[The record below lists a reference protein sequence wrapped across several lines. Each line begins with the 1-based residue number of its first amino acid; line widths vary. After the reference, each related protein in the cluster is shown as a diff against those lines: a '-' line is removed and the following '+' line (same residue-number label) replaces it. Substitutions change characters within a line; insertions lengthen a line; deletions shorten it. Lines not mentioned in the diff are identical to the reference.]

1 MDWLDCH
8 PARLGTAETPRQSS
22 VVLSG
27 PKWAPSNAV
36 LLSLV
41 QPLYWITFYFFCIHA
56 VRLKINYL
64 EQGHSI
70 WGPPRTVSLVPDA
83 AVILCFLRA
92 RQEQDKGWLG
102 FSIAS
107 FNSPS
112 FSGVWKYLQP
122 PLWEQAYLQHA
133 YLQECATHPS
143 YLGDSP
149 LSQFTCSPNHRLAE
163 VGKGP
168 SEEPLAACIPLQV
181 LGCWQDPLMHVA
193 LSVLR
198 TSCDVQEARAM
209 GLLAGVPSAHGA
221 RRQAAFPSPT
231 KSPSWHCLCR
241 ATMKSLSAGPLNVC
255 NQ

>member
-27 PKWAPSNAV
+27 PRWAPSNAV

-107 FNSPS
+107 FHSPS

-149 LSQFTCSPNHRLAE
+149 LS
-163 VGKGP
+163 
-168 SEEPLAACIPLQV
+168 
-181 LGCWQDPLMHVA
+181 
-193 LSVLR
+193 
-198 TSCDVQEARAM
+198 
-209 GLLAGVPSAHGA
+209 LLAHQITDWLRLVRDLWRSPLLHASHCRFWDADRTPS
-221 RRQAAFPSPT
+221 
-231 KSPSWHCLCR
+231 C
-241 ATMKSLSAGPLNVC
+241 M
-255 NQ
+255 